1 LLDSAILNNFNND
14 EMNSPKDSNRFFLD
28 NKGHGGN

>member
-1 LLDSAILNNFNND
+1 
-14 EMNSPKDSNRFFLD
+14 MNSPKDSNRFFLD